1 MSRSRKAGITAAVIM
16 VVTSAGA
23 GIHTFWPTEKASA
36 DNAVVGDQEKVKG
49 IPVVLTLAKE
59 MTFERT
65 VVIAGNVQAKNYAL
79 VSARMPGPL
88 DALFVDEG
96 DAVEAGKTKLFQTD
110 SLKLTKAVAIAR
122 QGLTVEE
129 FSVKEKAASLEQVLA
144 EKEQTEVD
152 LHRYELL
159 VKDNAISKQ
168 LYEQQA
174 TRVKQASAMVKH
186 ANALLALD
194 KTKLEQ
200 ARLALTIAEKDLD
213 DSLVVAPISGWVSQ
227 RFKEPG
233 EMAAAGTPVMR
244 IEDLALLEISVF
256 LPEEFFA
263 QVSRGETQMR
273 IEVSGIDLGVRPVS
287 YKSPTVHPKLRTFEV
302 RALVDSPP
310 EGVAP
315 GCLANVVILLDRRSS
330 VGVPSAA
337 VQRRDDRD
345 VVFVVTDGQ
354 ARRLPLT
361 TGLETGGWLEV
372 ARGDLP
378 AGTPV
383 VTLGQQLI
391 EEGAPVSVIEESS
404 Q

>member
-16 VVTSAGA
+16 VVTGAGA
-23 GIHTFWPTEKASA
+23 GIHAIWPTEKASA
-36 DNAVVGDQEKVKG
+36 DSAVVGDQEKVKG
-49 IPVVLTLAKE
+49 TPVVLTPVQE

-129 FSVKEKAASLEQVLA
+129 FSVQEKAASLEQVLA

-152 LHRYELL
+152 LQRYKLL
-159 VKDNAISKQ
+159 VEDNAISKQ

-186 ANALLALD
+186 AKALLALD

-213 DSLVVAPISGWVSQ
+213 DSLVIAPISGWVSQ

-315 GCLANVVILLDRRSS
+315 GCLAHVVILLDQRRG

-361 TGLETGGWLEV
+361 TGLETGEWLEV
-372 ARGDLP
+372 VRGDLP

-383 VTLGQQLI
+383 VTLGQQLV
-391 EEGAPVSVIEESS
+391 EEGAAVSVVEENT

>member
-1 MSRSRKAGITAAVIM
+1 MAAVI
-16 VVTSAGA
+16 VVVMGA
-23 GIHTFWPTEKASA
+23 GVGIHAIWPTEQASA
-36 DNAVVGDQEKVKG
+36 DNSTAQEKEKVKG
-49 IPVVLTLAKE
+49 TPVVLTPAKE

-263 QVSRGETQMR
+263 QVIRGKTQMR

-315 GCLANVVILLDRRSS
+315 GCLANVVILLDRRSG

-337 VQRRDDRD
+337 VQRRGDRD

>member
-1 MSRSRKAGITAAVIM
+1 MSRTRKAGITAAVIM
-16 VVTSAGA
+16 VVTGAGA
-23 GIHTFWPTEKASA
+23 GIHAIWPTEKASA
-36 DNAVVGDQEKVKG
+36 DNAVVEDQEKVKG
-49 IPVVLTLAKE
+49 TPVIMTPAKD

-65 VVIAGNVQAKNYAL
+65 IVIAGNVQAKNYAL

-88 DALFVDEG
+88 DAVFVDEG

-129 FSVKEKAASLEQVLA
+129 FSVQEKDASLAQVVA

-186 ANALLALD
+186 AEALLALD

-200 ARLALTIAEKDLD
+200 ARLALTIAAKDLD
-213 DSLVVAPISGWVSQ
+213 DSLVVAPISGWISQ

-244 IEDLALLEISVF
+244 IEDLSLLEISVF

-273 IEVSGIDLGVRPVS
+273 IEVSGIDLDVRPVS
-287 YKSPTVHPKLRTFEV
+287 YKSPTVHPKFRTFEV

-310 EGVAP
+310 QGVAP
-315 GCLANVVILLDRRSS
+315 GCLAKVVILLDRRSG
-330 VGVPSAA
+330 VGVPAA
-337 VQRRDDRD
+337 AIQRRGGRD
-345 VVFVVTDGQ
+345 VAFVVTDGQ

-372 ARGDLP
+372 VRGDLP

-391 EEGAPVSVIEESS
+391 EESTPVSVVAENS

>member
-1 MSRSRKAGITAAVIM
+1 MSRSRKAGTMAAVI
-16 VVTSAGA
+16 VVVMGAGA
-23 GIHTFWPTEKASA
+23 GIHAIWPTEQASA
-36 DNAVVGDQEKVKG
+36 DNSTAAEKVKG

-96 DAVEAGKTKLFQTD
+96 DAVEADKTKLFQTD

-244 IEDLALLEISVF
+244 IEDLVLLEISVF

-263 QVSRGETQMR
+263 QVSRGKTQMR
-273 IEVSGIDLGVRPVS
+273 IEVSGIDLDVRPVS

-315 GCLANVVILLDRRSS
+315 GCLANVVILLDRRSG

>member
-1 MSRSRKAGITAAVIM
+1 MSRSRKAGTMAAVI
-16 VVTSAGA
+16 VVVMGAGA
-23 GIHTFWPTEKASA
+23 GIHAIWPTEQASA
-36 DNAVVGDQEKVKG
+36 DNSTAAEKVKG

-244 IEDLALLEISVF
+244 IEDLVLLEISVF

-273 IEVSGIDLGVRPVS
+273 IEVSGIDLDVRPVS

-315 GCLANVVILLDRRSS
+315 GCLANVVILLDRRSG

>member
-1 MSRSRKAGITAAVIM
+1 MSRSRKAGTMAAVI
-16 VVTSAGA
+16 VVVMGAGA
-23 GIHTFWPTEKASA
+23 GIHAIWPTEQASA
-36 DNAVVGDQEKVKG
+36 DNSTAAEKVKG

-244 IEDLALLEISVF
+244 IEDLVLLEISVF

-263 QVSRGETQMR
+263 QVSRGKTQMR
-273 IEVSGIDLGVRPVS
+273 IEVSGIDLDVRPVS

-315 GCLANVVILLDRRSS
+315 GCLANVVILLDRRSG

>member
-1 MSRSRKAGITAAVIM
+1 MSRSRKAGTMAAVI
-16 VVTSAGA
+16 VVVMGAGA
-23 GIHTFWPTEKASA
+23 GIHAIWPTEQASA
-36 DNAVVGDQEKVKG
+36 DNSTAAEKVKG

-244 IEDLALLEISVF
+244 IEDLVLLEISVF

-315 GCLANVVILLDRRSS
+315 GCLANVVILLDRRSG